1 MSQNDTLGKTGSDTS
16 TDSNGL
22 PATPAATPSRTAQNA
37 PQGADQLNLV
47 DMASAWPDE
56 AQEPLE
62 EAAIEP
68 SPIVQIGS
76 TTLARLD
83 KSSRPIAST
92 VCETCP
98 AAVWYARGKKVQ
110 CYCRIMHLISWET
123 GEANP
128 ITLCDGPAIASQ

>member
-1 MSQNDTLGKTGSDTS
+1 MSQHDMPERIESDTN
-16 TDSNGL
+16 TDSSG
-22 PATPAATPSRTAQNA
+22 PTEGTAAMPPRDAQNA
-37 PQGADQLNLV
+37 AQDAEQLGLI
-47 DMASAWPDE
+47 DMGTAWDE
-56 AQEPLE
+56 GPTELLDE
-62 EAAIEP
+62 SEAAP
-68 SPIVQIGS
+68 VLQIGS
-76 TTLARLD
+76 TTLSRLD

>member
-1 MSQNDTLGKTGSDTS
+1 MSQNDTPGKTGSDTN
-16 TDSNGL
+16 TDLSD
-22 PATPAATPSRTAQNA
+22 PREEAAAVPSRAAQNA
-37 PQGADQLNLV
+37 PQDPQQLGLI
-47 DMASAWPDE
+47 DMGTAWDE
-56 AQEPLE
+56 GPTEPLDE
-62 EAAIEP
+62 PEA
-68 SPIVQIGS
+68 SPVLQIGS
-76 TTLARLD
+76 TTLSRLD

-98 AAVWYARGKKVQ
+98 AAVWYARGKKLQ